1 MEEKIGFQL
10 FQVKEALKKDSKNEK
25 LKRMAEKMEK
35 LLLLYKEKSKSPS
48 MNGVGSVSEEN
59 SISTTME
66 KEESKPKQT
75 KEGMLTSKIPLYKR
89 KNTTTTAKTTKAT
102 TNTSTAPKSTEQ
114 QQSWQKFK
122 NSRK

>member
-1 MEEKIGFQL
+1 MEEKISFQL

-35 LLLLYKEKSKSPS
+35 LLLLYKEKFKSPS
-48 MNGVGSVSEEN
+48 LNVGSVSEEKT
-59 SISTTME
+59 ITTTKE
-66 KEESKPKQT
+66 EESKPKQA
-75 KEGMLTSKIPLYKR
+75 KEGKQTSKIPLYKR
-89 KNTTTTAKTTKAT
+89 KNTATIAKTAKAT

-122 NSRK
+122 NSLK